1 MNPGAEL
8 ESDRYLIT
16 VEEKLQHSVDSSQEA
31 AKKFQ
36 EERQE
41 SNSVVHQPGKR
52 KRQVLNKI
60 HLNSL
65 LLLSL

>member
-52 KRQVLNKI
+52 KRKVLNMI
-60 HLNSL
+60 YLNSL

>member
-41 SNSVVHQPGKR
+41 SHSVVHQPGKR
-52 KRQVLNKI
+52 KRQVLNMI